1 MTYVPKKFTSSSSA
15 AVTAAQANP
24 NEQSNEKSKKTS
36 VNKVILSYFK
46 NNFRLKHN

>member
-24 NEQSNEKSKKTS
+24 NEQTNEKATKKTS
-36 VNKVILSYFK
+36 VNKVILF
-46 NNFRLKHN
+46 